1 MSKKNKYQN
10 IADEE
15 CKQAVI
21 FARVSSEEQKKGA
34 SIDAQLKTVIDYC
47 DNRKFKILDKFSIV
61 ESSTRGGRLKF
72 YEMLEF
78 VKAQKHKT
86 AIVVNC
92 VDRLQ
97 RGYKECVEL
106 DDLRKQGRIEL
117 HFYKE
122 GFYLHRDSNS
132 SDILRWDMG
141 VLSAKMYV
149 GSLRDNVIRSQEYK
163 RENGQWQ
170 SCAPVGYLNISQ
182 TKTTPAD
189 IVIDEERAPKVK
201 RLFEEYAKGGR
212 TLQDITNLA
221 RTMGLSSKMCR
232 VNKTISRA
240 QIQNILKNTFYIGY
254 FTQKGK
260 VYKHNYPLFIDEDL
274 FRIVQDTME
283 GRKRAPSKLYYGD
296 KQYVFTGLVRCGCC
310 GSLMT
315 CETKVKDEKHSY
327 NYLKC
332 NKLRSKCSQK
342 PINEAKILAQLENEL
357 CLPFAISD
365 DMLKNIKSEV
375 KKRLKEENVNTAN
388 LKRDITIKLNNLDE
402 QIKTLFR
409 GYIQGK
415 CDEKMYNEL
424 KTEIELE
431 KEKLQKDMGRY
442 LEIDTETDEILANI
456 AEVAANVGKFLK
468 SPIISQKRDILKLI
482 LSNCKTD
489 EKNLCFTIT
498 KPFDKMLK
506 TPEIDKWC
514 AILCSYR
521 TENYD
526 EFKELTR
533 KMELFED
540 SVEED
545 L

>member
-78 VKAQKHKT
+78 VKAQKH

-357 CLPFAISD
+357 CLPLAISD

-431 KEKLQKDMGRY
+431 KEKLQKDMDRY

>member
-1 MSKKNKYQN
+1 MSKRNKYQN

-47 DNRKFKILDKFSIV
+47 DKHKFKILEKFSIV

-78 VKAQKHKT
+78 VKSQKHKT

-141 VLSAKMYV
+141 ILSAKMYV
-149 GSLRDNVIRSQEYK
+149 GALRDNVLRSQEYK
-163 RENGQWQ
+163 REAGQWQ
-170 SCAPVGYLNISQ
+170 SCAPVGYLNISK
-182 TKTTPAD
+182 TKSTPAN
-189 IVIDEERAPKVK
+189 IIIDEERAPKVK

-221 RTMGLSSKMCR
+221 RTLGLSSKMCR

-240 QIQNILKNTFYIGY
+240 QVQNILKNTFYIGY

-260 VYKHNYPLFIDEDL
+260 VYKHNYPLFIDENL

-315 CETKVKDEKHSY
+315 CETKVKDDKHSY

-342 PINEAKILAQLENEL
+342 PINEAKILQQLEKEL
-357 CLPFAISD
+357 SLPINISD
-365 DMLKNIKSEV
+365 DMLKNIKAEV
-375 KKRLKEENVNTAN
+375 KKQLKEERVNTAT
-388 LKRDITIKLNNLDE
+388 LKRDITIKINQLDE
-402 QIKTLFR
+402 QLKTLFR

-424 KTEIELE
+424 KTEIEME
-431 KEKLQKDMGRY
+431 KEKLQKDMDKY
-442 LEIDTETDEILANI
+442 LEIDAETDEILANI
-456 AEVAANVGKFLK
+456 AEIAANVGKFLK
-468 SPIISQKRDILKLI
+468 SPIISEKRDILKLI
-482 LSNCKTD
+482 LSDCKT
-489 EKNLCFTIT
+489 EGKNIAFSIV
-498 KPFDKMLK
+498 KPFNELLK
-506 TPEIDKWC
+506 TPETDKWC
-514 AILCSYR
+514 RWQES
-521 TENYD
+521 
-526 EFKELTR
+526 
-533 KMELFED
+533 
-540 SVEED
+540 D
-545 L
+545 LRPRHYQ

>member
-1 MSKKNKYQN
+1 
-10 IADEE
+10 
-15 CKQAVI
+15 
-21 FARVSSEEQKKGA
+21 
-34 SIDAQLKTVIDYC
+34 
-47 DNRKFKILDKFSIV
+47 
-61 ESSTRGGRLKF
+61 
-72 YEMLEF
+72 
-78 VKAQKHKT
+78 
-86 AIVVNC
+86 
-92 VDRLQ
+92 
-97 RGYKECVEL
+97 
-106 DDLRKQGRIEL
+106 
-117 HFYKE
+117 
-122 GFYLHRDSNS
+122 
-132 SDILRWDMG
+132 
-141 VLSAKMYV
+141 MYV

-182 TKTTPAD
+182 TTAAD
-189 IVIDEERAPKVK
+189 IIIDEERAPKVK

-221 RTMGLSSKMCR
+221 RTLGLCSKMCR
-232 VNKTISRA
+232 INKTISRA
-240 QIQNILKNTFYIGY
+240 QIQNILKNPFYIGY
-254 FTQKGK
+254 FINKGTT
-260 VYKHNYPLFIDEDL
+260 YKHNYPRLIDEDL

-296 KQYVFTGLVRCGCC
+296 KQYLFTGLVRCGCC

-315 CETKVKDEKHSY
+315 CETKVKDDKHSY

-342 PINEAKILAQLENEL
+342 PVNEAKILKQLEEEL
-357 CLPFAISD
+357 SLPLAINDS
-365 DMLKNIKSEV
+365 MLKNIKSEV

-431 KEKLQKDMGRY
+431 KEKLQKDMDRY

-456 AEVAANVGKFLK
+456 AEVAANIGVFLK

-482 LSNCKTD
+482 LSDCKAD
-489 EKNLCFTIT
+489 GKNLCFSIT
-498 KPFDKMLK
+498 KPFDKLLK
-506 TPEIDKWC
+506 TTEIDKWC

-521 TENYD
+521 TNEYE
-526 EFKELTR
+526 EFKRLIR
-533 KMELFED
+533 KIELFED
-540 SVEED
+540 SI
-545 L
+545 LNQQSYL